1 FGVLA
6 LVMVRS
12 ACGPAGLVL
21 LALSLP
27 GTESVTPA
35 GGATVAVLVSDPV
48 VLAGTV
54 PVTVNVA
61 CVPTGSVTSASMLPM
76 PDGVPHAAPAP
87 LGVQIQVNAASGAGN
102 ASCTCALVASDGP
115 ALLTTMV

>member
-1 FGVLA
+1 MA
-6 LVMVRS
+6 RS

-61 CVPTGSVTSASMLPM
+61 CVPTGRVTSASMLPL
-76 PDGVPHAAPAP
+76 PDGVPHAAPVP
-87 LGVQIQVNAASGAGN
+87 LGAHVQVKADSGAGR
-102 ASCTCALVASDGP
+102 ASCTRALLTSDGP
-115 ALLTTMV
+115 SLVTTMV